1 MMTAFEIARV
11 MASPQGARLYN
22 TLRRLVESE
31 GLSVDQV
38 MQQSVEHMERMESL
52 AKRSGITVKQIA
64 DDSLALYET
73 HLKGQG
79 RLK

>member
-1 MMTAFEIARV
+1 MTAFEIARV

-52 AKRSGITVKQIA
+52 AKRSGFTVKQIA
-64 DDSLALYET
+64 DYSLALYET
-73 HLKGQG
+73 HLKEQG
-79 RLK
+79 KL